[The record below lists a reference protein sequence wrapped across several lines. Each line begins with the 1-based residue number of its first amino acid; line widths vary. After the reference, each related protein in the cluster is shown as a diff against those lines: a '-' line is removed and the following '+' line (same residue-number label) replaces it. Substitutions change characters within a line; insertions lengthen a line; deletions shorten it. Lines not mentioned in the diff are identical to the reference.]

1 MMINSKENQKK
12 NCNNTIILGS
22 TVNSYFHCYNNE
34 DPKCGYTPKVG
45 WMNEGREKRDVRV
58 SQ

>member
-12 NCNNTIILGS
+12 NCNNTTIPGS

-34 DPKCGYTPKVG
+34 DPKCGYTQTQAG
-45 WMNEGREKRDVRV
+45 WMRGKERGM
-58 SQ
+58 